1 MWLVDSIKNDHNNKN
16 NNKIKY
22 ISICFTRLLSK
33 YLNKVVVYLLYK
45 KTIKASNVYIHD
57 K

>member
-22 ISICFTRLLSK
+22 ISICFTHLLSK